1 MSSPTNLAGDDGAED
16 KSFVDQTILDQ
27 FDPLSS
33 KNQTEDETKLKT
45 SKNQKMQEDEE
56 SSDGVQS
63 EKHGLKS
70 QSKPV
75 RESGSD
81 SEEDRPFDFQ
91 WFLSQLRHKSADP
104 IARYL
109 KSFLNEFNKKSWTT
123 AEQVKIIIDFKNF
136 IAGKMATCPP
146 FSAMSPPEMSNAL
159 EGMEKLIMNRLYT
172 KTFSPV
178 IPPPL
183 RSDDHE
189 EDVLRDAV
197 LEEKMRI
204 WHWIEGRHLDLA
216 DRFLRNGEAFVKLA
230 SDELS
235 KINHYRAPRDKV
247 ICILNCCK
255 VIFGLLR
262 QTNSEE
268 SADGFLPIL
277 IYVVIK
283 ARPKDLISNVNYVQR
298 FRNPDRLH
306 GETGYY
312 LSSLIGAI
320 SFVESLDRS
329 GLSISN
335 EEFER
340 NVEQS
345 VRKIAEPIIK
355 TDEAKIKKSGNTA
368 AMNLIDDHPPFT
380 PDRVQ
385 TPSTDVTSTTATGMN
400 ASSVLLNSAG
410 LLSAPFKSISKL
422 FETVES
428 SNEGPKEEEQKDSKV
443 SPQELAARQASAEE
457 HEARRISEM
466 EFESVASTLGQ
477 MFPLLDREVIRDV
490 LREKQGRVGAAVDA
504 CLALVGT

>member
-1 MSSPTNLAGDDGAED
+1 MFKD
-16 KSFVDQTILDQ
+16 
-27 FDPLSS
+27 S
-33 KNQTEDETKLKT
+33 KTL
-45 SKNQKMQEDEE
+45 
-56 SSDGVQS
+56 
-63 EKHGLKS
+63 
-70 QSKPV
+70 
-75 RESGSD
+75 
-81 SEEDRPFDFQ
+81 
-91 WFLSQLRHKSADP
+91 
-104 IARYL
+104 
-109 KSFLNEFNKKSWTT
+109 
-123 AEQVKIIIDFKNF
+123 
-136 IAGKMATCPP
+136 
-146 FSAMSPPEMSNAL
+146 
-159 EGMEKLIMNRLYT
+159 
-172 KTFSPV
+172 
-178 IPPPL
+178 
-183 RSDDHE
+183 
-189 EDVLRDAV
+189 
-197 LEEKMRI
+197 
-204 WHWIEGRHLDLA
+204 
-216 DRFLRNGEAFVKLA
+216 
-230 SDELS
+230 
-235 KINHYRAPRDKV
+235 
-247 ICILNCCK
+247 
-255 VIFGLLR
+255 
-262 QTNSEE
+262 
-268 SADGFLPIL
+268 
-277 IYVVIK
+277 
-283 ARPKDLISNVNYVQR
+283 
-298 FRNPDRLH
+298 DRLH

-400 ASSVLLNSAG
+400 ASSVLLNFAG

-457 HEARRISEM
+457 HEARRIEM